1 MRLMLVSRSSL
12 EKPSPFDRLVRTSSP
27 SKTSTFT
34 PRTVNSAAKRAANVV
49 LPAPDNPVNHTVN
62 PLLLFISLLCPQV
75 VIIGRN
81 HWSDSLVIYH
91 LTFLICYLEAYVFTQ
106 FAIVRSNTFS

>member
-34 PRTVNSAAKRAANVV
+34 PRTLSSAAKRAANVV
-49 LPAPDNPVNHTVN
+49 LPAPDNPVNHNVK
-62 PLLLFISLLCPQV
+62 PLLFVILLLCSTALNQWSQSLV
-75 VIIGRN
+75 VVIGRN
-81 HWSDSLVIYH
+81 HWSESLVIYH
-91 LTFLICYLEAYVFTQ
+91 LTFLIWLLA
-106 FAIVRSNTFS
+106 